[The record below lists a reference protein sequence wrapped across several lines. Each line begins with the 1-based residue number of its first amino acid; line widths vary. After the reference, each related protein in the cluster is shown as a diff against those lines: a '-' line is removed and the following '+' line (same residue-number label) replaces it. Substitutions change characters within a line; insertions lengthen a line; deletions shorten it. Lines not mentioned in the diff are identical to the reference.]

1 MIKCE
6 IITLNNIEYDKTYS
20 DIGMKIERDDRLYD
34 EAIDPKNS
42 GRIYNETDIPIN
54 NELD

>member
-42 GRIYNETDIPIN
+42 GRIYNETDIPIT
-54 NELD
+54 NELA

>member
-1 MIKCE
+1 MIKYE

-42 GRIYNETDIPIN
+42 GRIYNETNIPIN